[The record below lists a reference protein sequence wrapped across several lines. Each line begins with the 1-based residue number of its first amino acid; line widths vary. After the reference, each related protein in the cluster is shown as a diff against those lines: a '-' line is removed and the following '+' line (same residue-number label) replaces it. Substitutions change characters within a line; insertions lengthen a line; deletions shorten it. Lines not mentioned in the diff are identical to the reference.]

1 MGAHYKMITSTKV
14 HEIDQDALIDTYI
27 KLNHRHDWGAMR
39 ERCPEAP
46 KDFNELFDG
55 LYKKYAAA
63 APRLDKLDDEEMKTW
78 LGHFARHVDAK
89 DGDVLSYPGKKTV
102 WVWHKTLGPIQQ

>member
-1 MGAHYKMITSTKV
+1 MSTTQLRV
-14 HEIDQDALIDTYI
+14 HKIDQDALIDTYI

-39 ERCPEAP
+39 ERCAEAP

-55 LYKKYAAA
+55 LYKKYAAV
-63 APRLDKLDDEEMKTW
+63 APRLDELDGEEMKTW
-78 LGHFARHVDAK
+78 LRHFAHHVGAN
-89 DGDVLSYPGKKTV
+89 DGDVLSCPAKETV